1 MASYQDVAKL
11 VDILP
16 AWRINK
22 SIKEF
27 VLVYKGDVKLGYDMK
42 DIQIYVDKIA
52 KTITI
57 TLPEP
62 KILSHSIDFES
73 IEVLME
79 KEGWFNDIKFED
91 FKKFFVY
98 EQKIYEQTNYDELKK
113 RAREQAQRIIF
124 LYLSGILELENPS
137 STEEKSFL
145 QKLISP
151 EKFKIELKENKLTP
165 EHKSGVTL
173 RTLSCRP

>member
-1 MASYQDVAKL
+1 
-11 VDILP
+11 
-16 AWRINK
+16 
-22 SIKEF
+22 
-27 VLVYKGDVKLGYDMK
+27 MK

-91 FKKFFVY
+91 FKKFFVH

-151 EKFKIELKENKLTP
+151 EKFKIELK
-165 EHKSGVTL
+165 
-173 RTLSCRP
+173 